1 MTFKK
6 NPIEILT
13 QYLSNQEVM
22 NVSVLPRE
30 VARIFGVPE
39 ALAVE
44 FLRNMNRET
53 KDVPDGFFA
62 HFVSQIPAPKYFQ
75 IPLKPS
81 EPPTTNWEGKPFP
94 EEQARKWQAEY
105 EEELKQY
112 EETLARLGR
121 TTALNDEVHINQ
133 GDYMLNNTGRIVGRF
148 PKGEFGY
155 VKPNKSRPNIVYK
168 FTVLNPKPSVA
179 EARAFFSEALVN
191 LILQLDPRAENHV
204 MKLYNVYAQ
213 PWYHGTQI
221 ILKLEAL
228 GYSPEILF
236 SYGFRE
242 DLEKNKE
249 IALATY
255 GPLLETVQYLRA
267 TYDFSHGDM
276 HANNVL
282 LPKSLDIDAIDMSLL
297 QAKMIDFG
305 FSGVR
310 VGGMTFGQPYSES
323 KEDFEKELLPFLY
336 HKFRSKF
343 PADFVAGLQAQKVD
357 TEANALAFEQFI
369 IDQYKGIGAEE
380 AAGAG
385 AGEKKAGGGRR
396 RYSKSRKHLKK
407 KGSTRRYRKRA

>member
-1 MTFKK
+1 VPEKV
-6 NPIEILT
+6 
-13 QYLSNQEVM
+13 SNEEVM

-39 ALAVE
+39 ALAAE

-53 KDVPDGFFA
+53 ADVPEGFFA
-62 HFVSQIPAPKYFQ
+62 HFLSQIPAPKYFQ

-94 EEQARKWQAEY
+94 EEQARKWRAEY

-121 TTALNDEVHINQ
+121 TTALNDELHINQ
-133 GDYMLNNTGRIVGRF
+133 GDYMLNETGSIVGRF

-168 FTVLNPKPSVA
+168 FIAINAKPSVA

-191 LILQLDPRAENHV
+191 LIVQLDPRATDHV
-204 MKLYNVYAQ
+204 MKLYNVYAT
-213 PWYHGTQI
+213 PGYHGTQI

-236 SYGFRE
+236 SYGFGD
-242 DLEKNKE
+242 DLEKNKK
-249 IALATY
+249 IALTTY

-276 HANNVL
+276 HANNIL
-282 LPKSLDIDAIDMSLL
+282 LPKSLDIDAIDTSLL

-343 PADFVAGLQAQKVD
+343 PADFVAGLQAQKVK
-357 TEANALAFEQFI
+357 TEAEALAFEQFI
-369 IDQYKGIGAEE
+369 IDQYKGMSSA

-385 AGEKKAGGGRR
+385 AGEGMAGGKR
-396 RYSKSRKHLKK
+396 RYRKSRKHLKK
-407 KGSTRRYRKRA
+407 KRSTRRCHHKSKA